1 MTSGRGP
8 NTAWT
13 SPATSMLIAD
23 RQCAS
28 RHCRN
33 HSISRAPPVAA
44 LLGPSLAAS
53 AVRRSSPTCAHRAW
67 RSRRAMEG
75 RAAIPLA
82 DVRSHAV
89 LPCEVLLLLLLAVA
103 FGHPSSL
110 LPSLA

>member
-13 SPATSMLIAD
+13 SPATSVLIAD

-53 AVRRSSPTCAHRAW
+53 AVRRSSPTCTHRAW

-75 RAAIPLA
+75 QAASFLRMSAHMLYCLA
-82 DVRSHAV
+82 KHYCCFCWQWHLDTPA
-89 LPCEVLLLLLLAVA
+89 PCYL
-103 FGHPSSL
+103 H
-110 LPSLA
+110 